1 MDPAF
6 SEQLA
11 SLRQGF
17 TERTSA
23 RPADASGVISDLD
36 ETIAALVGMKR
47 GFEKSKEDM
56 EAATWDEQIRVV
68 DAELVGMGGEPRYEV
83 LPPGFIHEKTFR
95 GRCEVCLG
103 AMRSSKDQMSKID
116 ASRDL
121 VEEKVGQA
129 LRGEKEH
136 LEKALPGLDAQ
147 HGHWQNQLNG
157 GKNCLLEFLESN
169 SAMDAASFLNK
180 KHKLLDKKL
189 DLLMKKRWKEAG
201 LGLAPSLP

>member
-1 MDPAF
+1 
-6 SEQLA
+6 
-11 SLRQGF
+11 
-17 TERTSA
+17 
-23 RPADASGVISDLD
+23 
-36 ETIAALVGMKR
+36 
-47 GFEKSKEDM
+47 
-56 EAATWDEQIRVV
+56 
-68 DAELVGMGGEPRYEV
+68 
-83 LPPGFIHEKTFR
+83 
-95 GRCEVCLG
+95 VCLG

-157 GKNCLLEFLESN
+157 QKNCLLEFLESN